1 MKKSKKYILEQ
12 KDKYAAKINETQ
24 AFTEAYEMAL
34 ETGDLDILE
43 DLLRETDKRAEFI
56 SEIWLSFVGD
66 KDTMLQFST
75 KVAIQELSS
84 RYTPELGKKV
94 EELYSQKKMKF
105 FDVLTLVD
113 MNDGITQKGK
123 SPEEVNSLKKQQAK
137 HISDLLD
144 VFSDPDLFV
153 GIHRTGGAVSGEEIQ
168 NTGLYL
174 SGDLSSGKENEIKG
188 EDIKTSLEKNVSFY
202 DNNPGLSVS
211 QVCKGGHYKNLGLKE
226 NVDIILVGVPRVDIE
241 SETPAENFASY
252 DGTQY
257 VLDPKYILGF
267 ATVNT
272 STNTIADINLDRY
285 REQKTQNAD
294 LALEKWKNGI
304 DEIHKDPEFSGI
316 KNGFF
321 KFIDKILG
329 REPKD
334 NTKEDDRT
342 M

>member
-12 KDKYAAKINETQ
+12 KDKFAAKINENQ
-24 AFTEAYEMAL
+24 AFTEAYEMAV
-34 ETGDLDILE
+34 ETGDLDIFE
-43 DLLRETDKRAEFI
+43 DFLKETDKRAEFI
-56 SEIWLSFVGD
+56 SEIWSSFVRD
-66 KDTMLQFST
+66 KDTMLQFAK

-84 RYTPELGKKV
+84 RYTQELGKKV
-94 EELYSQKKMKF
+94 ENLYSQNKMKF
-105 FDVLTLVD
+105 FDVVTLVD
-113 MNDGITQKGK
+113 MNDGITQKGRTPK
-123 SPEEVNSLKKQQAK
+123 EVDLLKKQQAQY
-137 HISDLLD
+137 ISDLLD
-144 VFSDPDLFV
+144 VFADPDFFV
-153 GIHRTGGAVSGEEIQ
+153 GIHRTGGAVSGKEIQ
-168 NTGLYL
+168 KTGLYL

-188 EDIKTSLEKNVSFY
+188 EDIQTSLEKNVSFF
-202 DNNPGLSVS
+202 DNNPGFSVS
-211 QVCKGGHYKNLGLKE
+211 QLCNGGHYKNLGLKE
-226 NVDIILVGVPRVDIE
+226 NVDIILVGVPRSDIE
-241 SETPAENFASY
+241 SKTPAEKFATH

-272 STNTIADINLDRY
+272 LTNTIADINLDRY

-304 DEIHKDPEFSGI
+304 DEIHKDPEFGGI